1 MTGKVGLTLEA
12 GANIEGR
19 LFKISV
25 RAGIGIGVS
34 GATGIG
40 DPVGLFVILAAS
52 SEENKPTLSGNVE
65 FSGLQIYY
73 IKFAE
78 MSRKEGVNAYD
89 KKTGFNWSNSGGFS
103 KSKSIDSKLED
114 AKTLYTM
121 IDSRKL
127 WEFGEGDAPTQQA
140 LNQV

>member
-1 MTGKVGLTLEA
+1 MTCKVGFTLEA

-34 GATGIG
+34 GATGVG
-40 DPVGLFVILAAS
+40 DPVGLFVTLTAS

-65 FSGLQIYY
+65 FSGMQIYY

-78 MSRKEGVNAYD
+78 MSRKEGVNNG
-89 KKTGFNWSNSGGFS
+89 KNNSGWQNSGGDYA
-103 KSKSIDSKLED
+103 KKKSIASNLED
-114 AKTLYTM
+114 AKTLYTV
-121 IDSRKL
+121 IDAKKL
-127 WEFGEGDAPTQQA
+127 WEFGQGDAPTSQA

>member
-1 MTGKVGLTLEA
+1 
-12 GANIEGR
+12 
-19 LFKISV
+19 V

-40 DPVGLFVILAAS
+40 DPVGLFVTLAAS

-78 MSRKEGVNAYD
+78 MSRKEGVNADDKD
-89 KKTGFNWSNSGGFS
+89 KKEGRAGGVYG
-103 KSKSIDSKLED
+103 KKKSIASNLED
-114 AKTLYTM
+114 ARTLYTV
-121 IDSRKL
+121 IEAKKL
-127 WEFGEGDAPTQQA
+127 WEFGEGDAPTPQT